1 MKDVEQNIQNEVI
14 KEEIFLK
21 PKEIRNTFEK
31 ISLLLTARFTDNTK
45 SQSITYQL
53 NELKETYSLL
63 ILYADDFEHE
73 LSDTIR
79 IYYLSFPNNK
89 CELFTHQY
97 QLPFPSQEKVMTL
110 ENEISFDSF
119 SGAEFPSL
127 PILFIEKNKE
137 NKDAISCCF
146 DSVECSIGPIV
157 PSLYS
162 GKCIINFLSFI
173 NSPFLI
179 EVKTDDEHKDWFQTK
194 FVINP
199 DEACQIFIKLPPSD
213 TSNMIENISIETLL
227 TIKPINSDLNSL
239 ELPCKFNF
247 IIAPLSILISSK
259 EYPLSFSNNTFY
271 LSAPNIHSNSKL
283 TFQFENIFVKNLCQF
298 R

>member
-89 CELFTHQY
+89 CELFTYQY
-97 QLPFPSQEKVMTL
+97 QLPFPSQEKVM
-110 ENEISFDSF
+110 
-119 SGAEFPSL
+119 
-127 PILFIEKNKE
+127 
-137 NKDAISCCF
+137 
-146 DSVECSIGPIV
+146 
-157 PSLYS
+157 
-162 GKCIINFLSFI
+162 
-173 NSPFLI
+173 
-179 EVKTDDEHKDWFQTK
+179 
-194 FVINP
+194 
-199 DEACQIFIKLPPSD
+199 
-213 TSNMIENISIETLL
+213 LL
-227 TIKPINSDLNSL
+227 KM
-239 ELPCKFNF
+239 K
-247 IIAPLSILISSK
+247 
-259 EYPLSFSNNTFY
+259 Y
-271 LSAPNIHSNSKL
+271 LSTRSQVLNFHHYRYYLLKRIKKIKMSFPVVLI
-283 TFQFENIFVKNLCQF
+283 Q
-298 R
+298 

>member
-1 MKDVEQNIQNEVI
+1 MTDLDLAFIYDPNKFINQQIKVYINVLCRKAKYDFIRVEDRLNSEISKFEELVKAEINKKKESFILEQEKKRESELNIDSSANDDSIPILIFGKTKTSDDFINELKSTINILSSFLKDVEQNIQNEVI

-21 PKEIRNTFEK
+21 PKEIRNAFEK

-119 SGAEFPSL
+119 AGAEFPSL

-157 PSLYS
+157 PS
-162 GKCIINFLSFI
+162 FI
-173 NSPFLI
+173 MHN
-179 EVKTDDEHKDWFQTK
+179 K
-194 FVINP
+194 F
-199 DEACQIFIKLPPSD
+199 
-213 TSNMIENISIETLL
+213 
-227 TIKPINSDLNSL
+227 
-239 ELPCKFNF
+239 F
-247 IIAPLSILISSK
+247 IIYK
-259 EYPLSFSNNTFY
+259 FT
-271 LSAPNIHSNSKL
+271 
-283 TFQFENIFVKNLCQF
+283 IFN
-298 R
+298 